1 MSWITV
7 VGIFKVLLS
16 VLTLK
21 SPKLLEQIVI
31 ERTLQLETSID
42 NLLRLNMDMD
52 NFIYSASHDLKS
64 PVNNIEGHIQLLKS
78 ELDSINN
85 KTITDLIERI
95 ES

>member
-64 PVNNIEGHIQLLKS
+64 PVNNIEEHIQLLKS

>member
-1 MSWITV
+1 VSWITV